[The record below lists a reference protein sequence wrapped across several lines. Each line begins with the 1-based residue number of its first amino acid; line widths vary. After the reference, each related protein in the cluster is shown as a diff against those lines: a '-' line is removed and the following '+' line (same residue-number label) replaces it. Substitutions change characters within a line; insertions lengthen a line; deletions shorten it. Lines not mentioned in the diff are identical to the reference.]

1 MKAEHLSAERW
12 PKDWLLLT
20 VMEWVGEW
28 WCPPGTLLLC
38 VGLWLCLFL
47 PVHISP
53 VPLSSVFFHLISPS
67 FLLKFGFS
75 VVLLLSLR
83 LTFLNILLIPPLS
96 IWDKV
101 LLCVYRCLPH
111 RVAQAGLRSIAP
123 SLTLLSAG
131 LQGARHLLCLAAFGS
146 IRQFVLTFFTSHYS
160 LLLPSGSQNPSFH
173 LSRYTSLK
181 GHRSVLSTLFSLLM
195 SFF

>member
-1 MKAEHLSAERW
+1 MIAFSSPANLALLTPPPRW
-12 PKDWLLLT
+12 LRSLHLLL
-20 VMEWVGEW
+20 VSSPRPSSLQMSH
-28 WCPPGTLLLC
+28 PSLSPAQTLGDQHLLTRQRINGKN
-38 VGLWLCLFL
+38 VYTNLTGDSWYK
-47 PVHISP
+47 HRNAM
-53 VPLSSVFFHLISPS
+53 SS
-67 FLLKFGFS
+67 LLKFGFS

-83 LTFLNILLIPPLS
+83 LAFLNILLIPPLS

-160 LLLPSGSQNPSFH
+160 LLLPSGSQNPPSIC
-173 LSRYTSLK
+173 L
-181 GHRSVLSTLFSLLM
+181 GTLP
-195 SFF
+195 